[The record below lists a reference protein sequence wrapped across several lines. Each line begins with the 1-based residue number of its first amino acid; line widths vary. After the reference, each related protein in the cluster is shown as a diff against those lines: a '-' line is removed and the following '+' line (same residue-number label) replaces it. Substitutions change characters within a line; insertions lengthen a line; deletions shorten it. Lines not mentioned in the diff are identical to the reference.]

1 MKFFFSLLIMFDLL
15 AACAAPAP
23 AADSSASIA
32 TSPVVPIRTL
42 TVFAAASLTDSFK
55 EIGKDFEKENPN
67 TKVVFNFA
75 GSQMLRDQLEQG
87 ATADVF
93 ASADQKQMDAAIAS
107 SLIANGAAKT
117 FVTNSLVV
125 ITPKDNP
132 AKIQKLEDLARPN
145 LKIVLAAETVPV
157 GGYARDS
164 LSKMEKSFGA
174 GYQAAVLKNV
184 VSNEDNV
191 KQVVAKVQLSEAD
204 AGIVYGTYV
213 TPAAP
218 LNVLAI
224 PNEFNVVAQY
234 PIAPLIKANQ
244 KELAAK
250 FCAYLAAVNAQA
262 ILKKWG
268 FGLP

>member
-15 AACAAPAP
+15 AACAAPAANSP
-23 AADSSASIA
+23 ASAA
-32 TSPVVPIRTL
+32 TAAPIVPIRTL

-55 EIGKDFEKENPN
+55 EIGKEFEKENPN

-75 GSQMLRDQLEQG
+75 GSQMLRAQLEQG

-204 AGIVYGTYV
+204 AGIVYGTDV